1 MSHDETATLNRTSAG
16 VSAPAEPIIRRT
28 LHDELLERIRQMI
41 IDGDLEPG
49 DKVPEKELCERFGV
63 SRTPLR
69 EALKVLA
76 SEGLVTLTPNRGAM
90 IADLTLD
97 DLEEAFPVMGAL
109 EALSGEMACANI
121 TDQELASIK
130 QLHEKMVAHYEARE
144 LRPYFRTNQQI
155 HELIL
160 AAAGNRTLSSLYRS
174 LEGRIRQA
182 RYLANMSTTRWTQA
196 VQEHERI
203 LKALEARDGA
213 ALAQIL
219 NSHLANKFE
228 TVKDALLGRKNT

>member
-1 MSHDETATLNRTSAG
+1 MSHEKIATLTRTRTL
-16 VSAPAEPIIRRT
+16 AEPIIRRT

-41 IDGDLEPG
+41 IDGELTPG
-49 DKVPEKELCERFGV
+49 DKVPEKELCERFAV

-76 SEGLVTLTPNRGAM
+76 SEALVTLTPNRGAM

-109 EALSGEMACANI
+109 EALAGEMACANI
-121 TDQELASIK
+121 TDSELAHIK

-144 LRPYFRTNQQI
+144 LTPYFRTNQKI
-155 HELIL
+155 HEMIL
-160 AAAGNRTLSSLYRS
+160 AAARNQTLSSLYRS

-182 RYLANMSTTRWTQA
+182 RYLANMSTTRWTKA
-196 VQEHERI
+196 VQEHEQI
-203 LKALEARDGA
+203 LNALEARDGA

-219 NSHLANKFE
+219 KIHLANKFE
-228 TVKDALLGRKNT
+228 TVKDAIIES